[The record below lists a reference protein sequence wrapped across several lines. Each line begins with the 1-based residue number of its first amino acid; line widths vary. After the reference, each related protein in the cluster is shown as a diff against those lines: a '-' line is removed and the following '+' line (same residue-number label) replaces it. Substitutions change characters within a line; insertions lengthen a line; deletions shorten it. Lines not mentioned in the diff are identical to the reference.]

1 MTDYTSAGVSLN
13 RGTHAKKLIANA
25 ARTTFTPEVLRG
37 IGHFGGFFALG
48 DQPESDVLVASTDG
62 VGTKVLLG
70 IQLGL
75 IEGLGQDLVNH
86 SVNDVLCC
94 GAQPL
99 FFLDYMAFG
108 RVEPEVAGRLG
119 ESLAQGCLENGIALI
134 GGETAEMPGL
144 YHEDH
149 FDLAGTIIG
158 KVRRD
163 QILDGSRVRKGDVV
177 VGIAS
182 NGLHT
187 NGYSLAR
194 SVYEK
199 EIESGELHQVKLK
212 NNHSLALELMTPHR
226 SYFPAVFPLL
236 EDSVVNA
243 IAHITGGG
251 LIDNTSRVIPE
262 GLKLS
267 VDWDAWP
274 RPPLFQHIQE
284 QGSIAEEEMRS
295 VFNLGIGL
303 VLMLPESTAESTLE
317 RMRAS
322 CGAPVYTIGRIEA

>member
-1 MTDYTSAGVSLN
+1 MTDYTTAGVSLD
-13 RGTHAKKLIANA
+13 RGSYAKKLISKA
-25 ARTTFTPEVLRG
+25 AKATFTPEVLRG

-86 SVNDVLCC
+86 SVNDILCC

-108 RVEPEVAGRLG
+108 KLEPEIAGKLG
-119 ESLAQGCLENGIALI
+119 ESLAQGCVENGIALI

-149 FDLAGTIIG
+149 FDLAGTIVG

-163 QILDGSRVRKGDVV
+163 RILDASRVSKGDRLI
-177 VGIAS
+177 GIAS
-182 NGLHT
+182 SGLHT
-187 NGYSLAR
+187 NGYSLVR
-194 SVYEK
+194 SVYKK
-199 EIESGELHQVKLK
+199 EIEADTLHEIRLADKK
-212 NNHSLALELMTPHR
+212 SLASALMTPHR
-226 SYFPAVFPLL
+226 SYFAQIYPLI
-236 EDSVVNA
+236 EDDLVNA
-243 IAHITGGG
+243 ISHITGGG
-251 LIDNTSRVIPE
+251 LVDNTMRVIPE
-262 GLKLS
+262 SRSLNI
-267 VDWDAWP
+267 DWDAWP
-274 RPPLFQHIQE
+274 RPALFQHIQE
-284 QGSIAEEEMRS
+284 HGNVSEEEMRS

-303 VLMLPESTAESTLE
+303 VLIVSEAKEKTVVAELE
-317 RMRAS
+317 KE
-322 CGAPVYTIGRIEA
+322 CGAVYRIGRVE